1 MTLYVLDTDI
11 AGFAFQRH
19 PTVLQRLQSLPK
31 DDLVVTTIIT
41 FGEDLGGWLPACR
54 RAPDGAA
61 RARAYARLQRGLD
74 FYQQWV
80 CLPFDEAAATIFDQL
95 RTQKLCVGTNDLAI
109 AGNHACCQRHAGHPQ
124 CGGFSAYPRSG
135 ARGLDAIL
143 SHSCV
148 GREAMH
154 SGLHTIPDP
163 TGTVY

>member
-19 PTVLQRLQSLPK
+19 PTVLQRLQRLPE

-54 RAPDGAA
+54 RAPDGVA

-80 CLPFDEAAATIFDQL
+80 CLPFDEAAATIFDQI
-95 RTQKLCVGTNDLAI
+95 NY
-109 AGNHACCQRHAGHPQ
+109 HPQ
-124 CGGFSAYPRSG
+124 SGWFEDAPLKGGAVARSPL
-135 ARGLDAIL
+135 RG
-143 SHSCV
+143 HC
-148 GREAMH
+148 
-154 SGLHTIPDP
+154 
-163 TGTVY
+163 Y

>member
-19 PTVLQRLQSLPK
+19 PTVLQRLQRLPE

-74 FYQQWV
+74 FYQQWI
-80 CLPFDEAAATIFDQL
+80 CLPFDEAAATLFDQL
-95 RTQKLCVGTNDLAI
+95 HTQKLRVGTNDLAI
-109 AGNHACCQRHAGHPQ
+109 AAITLAVRGILVTRNTIDFQRIP
-124 CGGFSAYPRSG
+124 
-135 ARGLDAIL
+135 GLALEDWTQ
-143 SHSCV
+143 S
-148 GREAMH
+148 
-154 SGLHTIPDP
+154 
-163 TGTVY
+163 

>member
-19 PTVLQRLQSLPK
+19 PTVLQRLQRLPE

-54 RAPDGAA
+54 RAPDGVA

-80 CLPFDEAAATIFDQL
+80 CLPFDEAAAAIFDQL
-95 RTQKLCVGTNDLAI
+95 RTQKLRIGTNDLAI
-109 AGNHACCQRHAGHPQ
+109 AAITLAVSGTLVTRNTVDFQRIP
-124 CGGFSAYPRSG
+124 
-135 ARGLDAIL
+135 GLVLEDWTK
-143 SHSCV
+143 S
-148 GREAMH
+148 
-154 SGLHTIPDP
+154 
-163 TGTVY
+163 